1 MIFGYRVTAC
11 QPSFAVQCTSAKAQR
26 PPAPFAALKGRS
38 STKGSSING
47 RSSTM
52 CYTTVFGS
60 TTALLILLGTFLFVQ
75 STSFAQTSKSRPQG
89 TEEKKVK
96 TPQGGKPTKATALPT
111 PAPSPAPGQIDEK
124 LFGAMRWRQVG
135 PFRGGRVLAVTG
147 VPGEPS
153 VFYFGG
159 ASGGVWKSTDTGV
172 NWQPIFDKQPTASIG
187 AIAVANSDHNV
198 IYVGSGEACIRGNLT
213 YGNGVYK
220 TVDGGKT
227 WKNLGLKD
235 TRHIGAV
242 IVDPKNP
249 NIVFVAALGHAYGP
263 NEERGVFRTT
273 DGGATWQK
281 VLYKDNKTGAIDVV
295 FDPNNPSTLFASLW
309 EVYRTPW
316 SLNSG
321 GQGSGLYKSTDGGT
335 TWAHLEGHGLP
346 AGIMGRIGVSVS
358 GADSNKVYAMI
369 ESKEGGLYRS
379 DDGGENWIRMNEDG
393 RLRQRAWYFSHIFA
407 DPKSADTVYVLNTGM
422 FRSTDGGRTF
432 NLLPAP
438 HGDHHGLWI
447 DPESPER
454 LINGNDGG
462 ATVSI
467 DGGRTWSTQY
477 NQPTA
482 QFYHVITDNRWP
494 YYIYGAQQDNSTV
507 AIKSYDDDGVI
518 GRQDWYP
525 VGGGESGYIA
535 PYPPDPN
542 IVFANGEA
550 FTSRFDR
557 RTEQLVDI
565 SVWPIDYSGYGAEK
579 LPHRFNW
586 TSPLFISPHDPNT
599 MYTAQEMVFKST
611 NGGQS
616 WSAISGDLTRNDKA
630 KQKPSGGP
638 ITLDITS
645 VEYYDT
651 IFALAE
657 SPVKKD
663 TLWAGTDDGLVQLTT
678 DGGAHWTNVTPKDLP
693 EWSLVSIIE
702 ASHHDANMAYIAV
715 DRHKLDDF
723 RPYIFRTR
731 DAGKNWI
738 LTANGIPEGSYVRS
752 VREDPKRKGLLFAG
766 TETGV
771 YFSSDDGGHWQ
782 PLKLNLPTVPIHDL
796 EIHGDDLVV
805 ATHGRSFWVL
815 DDITPLRQLDNVN
828 ADTDMYLYKPQTA
841 LRLHLPTDIDRR
853 GPVGDNPP
861 PGAIFDYYFKAAPK
875 DEVKLEIIDG
885 GGKVVRSLS
894 SKEKKGEEQ
903 PPEWP
908 DQVREVTTI
917 PASTGMNRYAWNLRW
932 EPPVKIPG
940 AFYSGI
946 GPQGPLAQPGHYTVK
961 LTVGTQSQSQPL
973 EIVLDPRAK
982 NVKPEDLQK
991 QFELAMQVNDANSDL
1006 HRAVNQIR
1014 TMRGELKGLQQRFEN
1029 DPRMKPL
1036 LDHAATLDK
1045 KMAPVEEQLIQVNM
1059 KGSEAN
1065 LAFPNML
1072 NEQFDSLS
1080 AIVQAGDGAPTQQQY
1095 EAFKSLRGQLDQQL
1109 AAWKQIMAS
1118 DVPAFND
1125 FIKGI
1130 NIPALYLPPQGQ

>member
-1 MIFGYRVTAC
+1 MIFRSRVFVLLFICTFSAA
-11 QPSFAVQCTSAKAQR
+11 FAQSPKNPQTSEDKQGKKPGA
-26 PPAPFAALKGRS
+26 
-38 STKGSSING
+38 
-47 RSSTM
+47 
-52 CYTTVFGS
+52 
-60 TTALLILLGTFLFVQ
+60 TTAQPKKPAAKT
-75 STSFAQTSKSRPQG
+75 TTPAQTSP
-89 TEEKKVK
+89 
-96 TPQGGKPTKATALPT
+96 
-111 PAPSPAPGQIDEK
+111 PAPGQIDEK
-124 LFGAMRWRQVG
+124 VFGAMRWRQVG

-147 VPGEPS
+147 VPGEPN

-159 ASGGVWKSTDTGV
+159 ASSGVWRSTDAGTS
-172 NWQPIFDKQPTASIG
+172 WQPLFDKQPIASIG
-187 AIAVANSDHNV
+187 AIAVAESDHNV
-198 IYVGSGEACIRGNLT
+198 IYVGTGEACIRGNIS

-220 TVDGGKT
+220 SVDAGKT
-227 WKNLGLKD
+227 WKNVGLKD
-235 TRHIGAV
+235 TQHIGAL
-242 IVDPKNP
+242 IIDPKNP

-295 FDPNNPSTLFASLW
+295 FDPKNSSTLFASLW
-309 EVYRTPW
+309 EVYRNPW

-321 GQGSGLYKSTDGGT
+321 GPGSGLYKSTDGGA
-335 TWAHLEGHGLP
+335 TWMHIEGHGLP
-346 AGIMGRIGVSVS
+346 AGIMGRIGISVS
-358 GADSNKVYAMI
+358 GADSNKVYAMV

-379 DDGGENWIRMNEDG
+379 DDGGDNWIRMNEDG

-432 NLLPAP
+432 GLLPAP

-447 DPESPER
+447 DPDNPEH

-462 ATVSI
+462 TTVSL

-494 YYIYGAQQDNSTV
+494 YYIYGAQQDNSTI

-518 GRQDWYP
+518 GRQDWYA

-542 IVFANGEA
+542 ITFANAEA
-550 FTSRFDR
+550 FTSRFDK

-565 SVWPIDYSGYGAEK
+565 SVWPLDVSGNGAEK
-579 LPHRFNW
+579 LLHRFNW
-586 TSPLFISPHDPNT
+586 TSPLMISPHDPNT
-599 MYTAQEMVFKST
+599 LYTAMEMVFKST
-611 NGGQS
+611 DGGQS
-616 WSAISGDLTRNDKA
+616 WAAISGDLTRNDKS

-657 SPVKKD
+657 SPLKKD
-663 TLWAGTDDGLVQLTT
+663 TIWAGTDDGLIQLTT
-678 DGGAHWTNVTPKDLP
+678 DGGQHWANVTPKDMP
-693 EWSLVSIIE
+693 EWSMISIIE
-702 ASHHDANMAYIAV
+702 ASHHDANTAYVAV

-723 RPYIFRTR
+723 RPLIFRTR
-731 DAGKNWI
+731 DNGKNWI
-738 LTANGIPEGSYVRS
+738 LTANGIPDGSYVRA
-752 VREDPKRKGLLFAG
+752 VREDPKRKGLLYAG

-771 YFSSDDGGHWQ
+771 YFSVDDGGHWQ
-782 PLKLNLPTVPIHDL
+782 PLKLNLPTVPVHDL
-796 EIHGDDLVV
+796 EIHGDDLIA

-815 DDITPLRQLDNVN
+815 DDITPLRQ
-828 ADTDMYLYKPQTA
+828 ADVVSATAEMVLFKPETA
-841 LRLHLPTDIDRR
+841 LRLHLPTDIERR

-861 PGAIFDYYFKAAPK
+861 PGAIIDYYFKSAPK
-875 DEVKLEIIDG
+875 DEVKLEILDS

-894 SKEKKGEEQ
+894 SKEKKGDEQ

-908 DQVREVTTI
+908 DQVKEVTTI
-917 PASTGMNRYAWNLRW
+917 PAAAGMNRYAWNLRW

-946 GPQGPLAQPGHYTVK
+946 GPQGPLAQPGQYTVK
-961 LTVGTQSQSQPL
+961 LTAGNQSQSQTL
-973 EIVLDPRAK
+973 EIVVDPRTKSVNAD
-982 NVKPEDLQK
+982 DLRK
-991 QFELAMQVNDANSDL
+991 QFELAIQVNNANTEL

-1014 TMRGELKGLQQRFEN
+1014 TMRAEIKAMEQRFDN
-1029 DPRMKPL
+1029 DARMKPIL
-1036 LDHAATLDK
+1036 EQAGALDK
-1045 KMAPVEEQLIQVNM
+1045 KMAPVEEHLIQVNM

-1072 NEQFDSLS
+1072 NEEFDSFS
-1080 AIVQAGDGAPTQQQY
+1080 GIVQAGDGAPSQQQY
-1095 EAFKSLRGQLDQQL
+1095 EVFKMLRGQLDQQL
-1109 AAWKQIMAS
+1109 AAWKQLMSA
-1118 DVPAFND
+1118 DVPAFNEAM
-1125 FIKGI
+1125 KSS
-1130 NIPALYLPPQGQ
+1130 NIPALYLPPENE

>member
-1 MIFGYRVTAC
+1 MIFRKRVFVCLLISLFSASFTQSQ
-11 QPSFAVQCTSAKAQR
+11 QPAAQTQEEKPAK
-26 PPAPFAALKGRS
+26 KS
-38 STKGSSING
+38 STVKQPKQ
-47 RSSTM
+47 T
-52 CYTTVFGS
+52 
-60 TTALLILLGTFLFVQ
+60 
-75 STSFAQTSKSRPQG
+75 TSKPAAQ
-89 TEEKKVK
+89 
-96 TPQGGKPTKATALPT
+96 PAT
-111 PAPSPAPGQIDEK
+111 PAAPGQVDEK

-147 VPGEPS
+147 VPGEPNL
-153 VFYFGG
+153 FYFG
-159 ASGGVWKSTDTGV
+159 AAAGGVWKTTDAGT
-172 NWQPIFDKQPTASIG
+172 NWQPIFDKQPVASIG
-187 AIAVANSDHNV
+187 AIAVAPSDHNI
-198 IYVGSGEACIRGNLT
+198 IYVGSGEACIRGNIS

-220 TVDGGKT
+220 SVDAGKT
-227 WKNLGLKD
+227 WKNIGLKD

-249 NIVFVAALGHAYGP
+249 NIAFVAALGHAYGP
-263 NEERGVFRTT
+263 NEERGVYRTT
-273 DGGATWQK
+273 DGGVTWQR
-281 VLYKDNKTGAIDVV
+281 VLHKDSKTGAIDVV
-295 FDPNNPSTLFASLW
+295 FDPSNSSTLFASLW

-321 GQGSGLYKSTDGGT
+321 GPGSGLYRSADGGT
-335 TWAHLEGHGLP
+335 TWTRLEGHGLP
-346 AGIMGRIGVSVS
+346 SGIMGRIGVSVS
-358 GADSNKVYAMI
+358 GADSNRVYAMV

-447 DPESPER
+447 DPDNPER

-462 ATVSI
+462 ATVSL
-467 DGGRTWSTQY
+467 DDGRTWSTQY

-494 YYIYGAQQDNSTV
+494 YYIYGAQQDNSTI

-518 GRQDWYP
+518 GRQDWYA

-535 PYPPDPN
+535 PYPPEPN
-542 IVFANGEA
+542 ITFANTEA
-550 FTSRFDR
+550 FTSRFDK
-557 RTEQLVDI
+557 RTEQVVDI
-565 SVWPIDYSGYGAEK
+565 SVWPIDFSGNGAEK

-586 TSPLFISPHDPNT
+586 TSPLMLSPHDPNT
-599 MYTAQEMVFKST
+599 LYTAEEMVFKST
-611 NGGQS
+611 NQGQS
-616 WSAISGDLTRNDKA
+616 WTAISGDLTRNDKS

-657 SPVKKD
+657 SPLKKD
-663 TLWAGTDDGLVQLTT
+663 MIWAGTDDGLVHLTT
-678 DGGAHWTNVTPKDLP
+678 DGGAHWANVTPKDLP
-693 EWSLVSIIE
+693 EWSMISIIE
-702 ASHHDANMAYIAV
+702 ASHHEPKTAYIAV
-715 DRHKLDDF
+715 DRHKFDDF
-723 RPYIFRTR
+723 RPLIFRTR
-731 DAGKNWI
+731 DSGKNWI

-771 YFSSDDGGHWQ
+771 YFSVDDGGHWQ

-796 EIHGDDLVV
+796 EVHGDDLIV

-815 DDITPLRQLDNVN
+815 DDITPLRQLDAVSANSEMV
-828 ADTDMYLYKPQTA
+828 LYKPQTA
-841 LRLHLPTDIDRR
+841 LRLHLPTDIERR

-861 PGAIFDYYFKAAPK
+861 PGAIINYYFKVAPK
-875 DEVKLEIIDG
+875 DEVKLAIIDTD
-885 GGKVVRSLS
+885 GKVVRALS
-894 SKEKKGEEQ
+894 SKEKKGDEQ

-908 DQVREVTTI
+908 DQVKEITTI
-917 PASTGMNRYAWNLRW
+917 PAAAGMNRYAWNLRW

-946 GPQGPLAQPGHYTVK
+946 GPQGPLAQPGLYTVK
-961 LTVGTQSQSQPL
+961 ITAGNQSQSQPL
-973 EIVLDPRAK
+973 EIVMDPR
-982 NVKPEDLQK
+982 VKGVGIDDLRK
-991 QFELAMQVNDANSDL
+991 QFELAMQVNDANNEL
-1006 HRAVNQIR
+1006 HRAVNQVR
-1014 TMRGELKGLQQRFEN
+1014 TVRAEIKALQQRFEN
-1029 DPRMKPL
+1029 DAAMKPML
-1036 LDHAATLDK
+1036 EQAAVLDK
-1045 KMAPVEEQLIQVNM
+1045 KMTPVEEQLIQVNM

-1072 NEQFDSLS
+1072 NEQFDSFSS
-1080 AIVQAGDGAPTQQQY
+1080 AVQAGDSAPSQQQF
-1095 EAFKSLRGQLDQQL
+1095 EAFKMLRDRLDQQV

-1118 DVPAFND
+1118 DVPAFNERM
-1125 FIKGI
+1125 KSS
-1130 NIPALYLPPQGQ
+1130 NIPVLYLPPEGE